1 MLKKTSNLSCTALL
15 VFTVLVITKMTGQN
29 DSIRSWRAGDHHIHS
44 KYSAGYD
51 TSTTPPIYNFEE
63 QPYSILT
70 NAEKAKQYG
79 LDWMVATDHGGPN
92 HAKINL
98 ENAYPELLKSREK
111 TPEVIQFHGMEFD
124 APSADHN
131 SLIIPHSDHEHTL
144 LYEIESQFATKDVF
158 PRQPERETEEHMLK
172 AITYMKNAKTPP
184 VLISNHPSRGAD
196 SLFEYAH
203 KEPRE
208 FRNWN
213 NLAPNVAVGME
224 GAPGHQAGN
233 LKPDGS
239 LDTTDSRP
247 YGNQTMGG
255 YDQMTAYLGGFW
267 DSMLGEGRRWWITAT
282 SDSHTNWRDGGS
294 DFWPGEYSKTYVYA
308 KKSYDDILEGI
319 RNGRIFITT
328 GDLISELEFKAAY
341 KNKVAQIGGTLPI
354 QEDAD
359 VQITIKL
366 LDPDTVNHHG
376 DNPQVN
382 RVDLIVGEVTGKSS
396 DLTLDHNFT
405 TRVEKRYY
413 AEEMKRE
420 GDYLVMTYLIKN
432 AHHSMYLRLRG
443 TNNTYEL
450 EPVKDHTG
458 ENPWDDLW
466 FYSNP
471 IFLEVK

>member
-1 MLKKTSNLSCTALL
+1 MLKKTTTIKNSILFVFIIFINTNMTA
-15 VFTVLVITKMTGQN
+15 QN

-51 TSTTPPIYNFEE
+51 TSSTPPTYNFDE

-70 NAEKAKQYG
+70 NAEKAKYYG

-92 HAKINL
+92 HSKINL
-98 ENAYPELLKSREK
+98 ENAYPELLKSRKK

-124 APSADHN
+124 APSAHHN
-131 SLIIPHSDHEHTL
+131 SLIIPHSNHEHTL
-144 LYEIESQFATKDVF
+144 LYEIESQFATRDIY

-172 AITYMKNAKTPP
+172 ALKYMKNAKTPP
-184 VLISNHPSRGAD
+184 ILISNHPSRGAD

-213 NLAPNVAVGME
+213 DLAPNVAVGME

-239 LDTTDSRP
+239 LDEIDSRP

-267 DSMLGEGRRWWITAT
+267 DSMLGEGRRWWVTAT
-282 SDSHTNWRDGGS
+282 SDSHNNWRDGGS

-308 KKSYDDILEGI
+308 KKSYNDILEGI
-319 RNGRIFITT
+319 RNGHIFITT
-328 GDLISELEFKAAY
+328 GDLVSELEVLANFK
-341 KNKVAQIGGTLPI
+341 KDSVNIGGTLTI
-354 QEDAD
+354 EENSDI
-359 VQITIKL
+359 QITIKVR
-366 LDPDTVNHHG
+366 DPKTLNHHG
-376 DNPQVN
+376 DNPQVT
-382 RVDLIVGEVTGKSS
+382 RVDLIVGEITGKYS
-396 DLTLDHNFT
+396 DLTKDFNPST
-405 TRVEKRYY
+405 KVEKRYY
-413 AEEMKRE
+413 TREMKKE
-420 GDYLVMTYLIKN
+420 GEYLIMNYTLKN
-432 AHHSMYLRLRG
+432 VHHSMYIRVRG
-443 TNNTYEL
+443 TNKTYEL

-458 ENPWDDLW
+458 ENPWNDLW